1 MLYFAKTNMVFIR
14 MFVIHFKFK
23 TRMKM
28 IFFTIKLFLLLIAR
42 QTESNTIDSTFHV
55 LYQYI
60 DVFELVLLLMQ
71 PMIYSTRVYIDKCVM
86 EKWDWPWTFGRYGH
100 ECDFLWDAL
109 GLVWKTPWWYWWCMP
124 WLLKQDGHRSMYM

>member
-1 MLYFAKTNMVFIR
+1 MQRIR

-55 LYQYI
+55 LYQYN

-71 PMIYSTRVYIDKCVM
+71 PLIYSTRVYIDKCVM
-86 EKWDWPWTFGRYGH
+86 EK
-100 ECDFLWDAL
+100 
-109 GLVWKTPWWYWWCMP
+109 
-124 WLLKQDGHRSMYM
+124 